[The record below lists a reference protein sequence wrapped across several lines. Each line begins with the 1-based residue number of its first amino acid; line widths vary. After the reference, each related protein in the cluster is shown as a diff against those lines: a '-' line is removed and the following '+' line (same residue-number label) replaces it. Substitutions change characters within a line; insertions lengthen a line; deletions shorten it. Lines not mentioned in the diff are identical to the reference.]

1 MAAPSPAAAR
11 RGGFGPWLSR
21 RMNVI
26 KPLLFCACLI
36 PFAWAVYGLATD
48 NLGAEP
54 VDEMTEETGI
64 WGLRFLLLTLLVTPL
79 RRITNWNALGRLRR
93 MLGLFA
99 FFYVLCHF
107 GVYLVLDQF
116 FDFTEIVNDIIKR
129 NYILAG
135 FTAFVILIPLAAT
148 STNWTIKKL
157 GGRRWQR
164 LHRGVYF
171 ASIAAVVHFLWLVK
185 ADYTEPAIYAFLLA
199 LLFAWRIRHR
209 QRRAP

>member
-1 MAAPSPAAAR
+1 MAAPAPAALL

-21 RMNVI
+21 RMNVL
-26 KPLLFCACLI
+26 KPLLFCACLV
-36 PFAWAVYGLATD
+36 PFARVAYGLITD

-54 VDEMTEETGI
+54 VDVMTRITGE

-107 GVYLVLDQF
+107 GVWLALDQF
-116 FDFTEIVNDIIKR
+116 FDLDSIVSDIIKR

-148 STNWTIKKL
+148 SANWTIKKL

-171 ASIAAVVHFLWLVK
+171 AAVAAVVHFLWLVK
-185 ADYTEPAIYAFLLA
+185 ADYTEPAIYAFLFA
-199 LLFAWRIRHR
+199 LLLAWRIRHR
-209 QRRAP
+209 RRRAS

>member
-11 RGGFGPWLSR
+11 RGGFGPWLGR

-26 KPLLFCACLI
+26 KPALFCACLV
-36 PFAWAVYGLATD
+36 PFALLAYRLAAGT
-48 NLGAEP
+48 LGAEP
-54 VDEMTEETGI
+54 VDEMTEETGQ

-116 FDFTEIVNDIIKR
+116 FAFAEIANDIIKR
-129 NYILAG
+129 KYILAG

-171 ASIAAVVHFLWLVK
+171 AAVAAVVHFLWLVK
-185 ADYTEPAIYAFLLA
+185 ADYTEPGIYALLLA
-199 LLFAWRIRHR
+199 LLLAWRIRHR